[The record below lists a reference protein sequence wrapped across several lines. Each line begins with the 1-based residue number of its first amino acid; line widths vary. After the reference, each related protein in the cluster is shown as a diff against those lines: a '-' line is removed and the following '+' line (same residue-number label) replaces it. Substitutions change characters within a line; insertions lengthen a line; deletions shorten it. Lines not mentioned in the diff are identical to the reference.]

1 MALQP
6 DDGFLV
12 GIAPPDDFL
21 SVEDVLGG
29 PYKRAV
35 GLAWSPDGSLLAAGC
50 GEGICLWSMPEKEFS
65 LFGQEPG
72 HSVRALAFSPDGQRL
87 ASVAWA
93 PGEDGSNQDIRVW
106 NLLTSEPETALSD
119 SGYGY
124 WEGSGGRG
132 FDVEFSPD
140 GQTLATLS
148 GQGVRLWDVLTGQLK
163 RTLKVPEQTRVDV
176 RDEVMEQ
183 DDPGEVLPFLQLYGV
198 AYSPTEPMV
207 AGLSPYLGV
216 WLWNADTGEVV
227 FSSPR
232 SPVFSGPPFPP
243 SDAVFTQ
250 DGSTLIAADGSL
262 LDVSSRT
269 MKRVF
274 TMPTYVLGTDGGY
287 GDYVE
292 ESTRHLVSLS
302 PDGSMVIIGGYGSML
317 LSEFHG
323 KWSLL
328 FAGTT
333 DATHA
338 AAFSP
343 DGLTLA
349 GLTYGGVSLWDMS
362 GFPPNRSATEV
373 TLVDSL
379 GLSLPGVPLYIER
392 SVAGED
398 FFHWSTRTDDEG
410 RAALAVT
417 KEGYYHFSILSGD
430 NIPRGNPHWRDVP
443 LRAASNLTL
452 RLIVPPRRHLQ
463 EERWPLEI
471 SGIPSGSTRVGVQIP
486 EDWGPRSVYLARSV
500 SGQHSYYVWQARAD
514 SSGYAEFAI
523 HTFGRASG
531 FYRLWCRGQH
541 WHSIPLNQ
549 GHSQI
554 VELHEDGTFRMA
566 RGFLAAKTVALHS
579 SMATAL
585 DPGFPNPFNSETR
598 LTYRLALSC
607 KVDLMVYNSLGQPVR
622 DLASGVQHAGRY
634 QLSWDGRDDQ
644 GIPLAA
650 GVYLMRLVHPDGVFT
665 RRLLYLK

>member
-1 MALQP
+1 MP
-6 DDGFLV
+6 DKD
-12 GIAPPDDFL
+12 
-21 SVEDVLGG
+21 
-29 PYKRAV
+29 
-35 GLAWSPDGSLLAAGC
+35 
-50 GEGICLWSMPEKEFS
+50 FS

-72 HSVRALAFSPDGQRL
+72 HSVRALAFSPDGQKL
-87 ASVAWA
+87 ASVAWR
-93 PGEDGSNQDIRVW
+93 PRENGSNQDIRVW
-106 NLLTSEPETALSD
+106 NLLTGELETALSD

-140 GQTLATLS
+140 GETLATLS
-148 GQGVRLWDVLTGQLK
+148 GQGVRLWDVATGQLK
-163 RTLKVPEQTRVDV
+163 RTLTVPEQTRVDV
-176 RDEVMEQ
+176 RHEVLGQ
-183 DDPGEVLPFLQLYGV
+183 DYPGDVLPFLQLYGV

-227 FSSPR
+227 FSSPP

-250 DGSTLIAADGSL
+250 DGLTLIAADGSL

-269 MKRVF
+269 MNRVF
-274 TMPTYVLGTDGGY
+274 TMPTYVPGAD

-302 PDGSMVIIGGYGSML
+302 PDGSMVIVGGYGSIL
-317 LSEFHG
+317 LSDFHG
-323 KWSLL
+323 KWGLL
-328 FAGTT
+328 FAGVHAT
-333 DATHA
+333 DALT
-338 AAFSP
+338 FSP
-343 DGLTLA
+343 VGLTLA

-362 GFPPNRSATEV
+362 GFPPNRSAAKI

-379 GLSLPGVPLYIER
+379 GLPMPNVRLYIDR

-398 FFHWSTRTDDEG
+398 FFHWSTPTDDEG
-410 RAALAVT
+410 RAVLAVT
-417 KEGYYHFSILSGD
+417 EEGYYHFSIPSGD
-430 NIPRGNPHWRDVP
+430 YIPRGNPHWRDVP
-443 LRAASNLTL
+443 LRAAPNLTL
-452 RLIVPPRRHLQ
+452 KLVVPPRRHLH

-486 EDWGPRSVYLARSV
+486 EDWGRRSVYLARSI
-500 SGQHSYYVWQARAD
+500 SGQHTYYVWQARAD

-549 GHSQI
+549 GHSQ
-554 VELHEDGTFRMA
+554 VVKLHEDGTFRMV
-566 RGFLAAKTVALHS
+566 RGPLAAKTVAPHS

-585 DPGFPNPFNSETR
+585 DPAFPNPFNSETR
-598 LTYRLALSC
+598 LTYRLARSGHI
-607 KVDLMVYNSLGQPVR
+607 DLMVYNSLGQPVR
-622 DLASGVQHAGRY
+622 DLATGVQHAGRY
-634 QLSWDGRDDQ
+634 QLSWDGRDNQ

-650 GVYLMRLVHPDGVFT
+650 GIYLIRLVHPDGVFT